1 LPRRVREVIAARL
14 DRLTAGAR
22 GALGVAAAIGRSF
35 EFALLE
41 AAAGTSARQTAEAVE
56 ELVGRR
62 ILHAVGEQLDFTH
75 DRIREVAYARVIGP
89 TRRPLDEVADHL
101 GHHSGQ
107 AGETSRALP
116 HLVRF
121 AELATQRYALED
133 GCRAFE
139 QARACVAELPA
150 DERATRQL
158 DLALRHAS

>member
-75 DRIREVAYARVIGP
+75 DRIREVAYARVIAP
-89 TRRPLDEVADHL
+89 TRRALHRAIAEALERLGHRRLDEVADQL
-101 GHHSGQ
+101 GHHYRQ
-107 AGETSRALP
+107 AGETRPAP
-116 HLVRF
+116 PPPVGV
-121 AELATQRYALED
+121 AAPGAPPLAPQEGR
-133 GCRAFE
+133 
-139 QARACVAELPA
+139 PA
-150 DERATRQL
+150 GG
-158 DLALRHAS
+158 